1 MKIIV
6 SRGALR
12 TDDGRRVCPRCAKRP
27 LEPAQKMCQ
36 PCHADYE
43 RDRRAG
49 TTQMQLTAEE
59 LAVVLSLRAVRQ
71 T

>member
-12 TDDGRRVCPRCAKRP
+12 TDDGRKVCPRCAKRP
-27 LEPAQKMCQ
+27 LEPAQKYCP
-36 PCHADYE
+36 PCKQDYE
-43 RDRRAG
+43 ADRRAG

-59 LAVVLSLRAVRQ
+59 LALVLSLRAVRE